1 MSVPVLAACLLLV
14 FSSSGLR
21 AQSTNGSLSGRIAD
35 PSKAVIADAKISAI
49 NTATNFRY
57 DTSTN
62 SSGEYYLTNLPPGLY
77 RLEIEK
83 PGFKKL
89 IKPDVTLHVQD
100 AMELNFA
107 LTLGSTSETIT
118 VESGA
123 PLLTTESAA
132 VGTVV
137 DRQFIE
143 NLPLNGRSFQSLITL
158 TPGVVLTKAN
168 ELEAGQFSVNGQRPD
183 ANYFNVDGV
192 SANIAAVADTVLGQ
206 VAGGTLPATTVVG
219 GLNNLVSIDALQEF
233 RVLTST
239 YAAEFGRTPGAQVL
253 IVTRSGTNAFHGTAF
268 DYFRNAVLDANDWFA
283 NAKGLPKPDE
293 KQNDFGGVFG
303 GPILRNRTFFFF
315 SYEGLRLRQ
324 PVTSITQVPS
334 VASRTSAL
342 LPASIRPFLNA
353 FPLPNGADTTNG
365 LALFSASYSNPT
377 SLDATS
383 IRIDEKVGDK
393 LTIFGRYNYAP
404 SSLTTRGPFGGA
416 LSGIGHVNLKT
427 QTLTIGATTTISP
440 SMVDDLRFN
449 WSRNDTTNRQL
460 LDNFGG
466 AALSLCLSIFPNPLA
481 LPLL

>member
-1 MSVPVLAACLLLV
+1 MRVPVLAACLLLV

-21 AQSTNGSLSGRIAD
+21 AQSTNGSLSGLIAD

-57 DTSTN
+57 ETPTN
-62 SSGEYYLTNLPPGLY
+62 TSGEYYLTNLPPGLY

-107 LTLGSTSETIT
+107 LTLGSTSETTT

-233 RVLTST
+233 KVLTST

-283 NAKGLPKPDE
+283 NGKGPRQPDE
-293 KQNDFGGVFG
+293 KQRFRVNRRCPKSRGSAF
-303 GPILRNRTFFFF
+303 LRC
-315 SYEGLRLRQ
+315 
-324 PVTSITQVPS
+324 
-334 VASRTSAL
+334 
-342 LPASIRPFLNA
+342 
-353 FPLPNGADTTNG
+353 TTKRVLD
-365 LALFSASYSNPT
+365 LA
-377 SLDATS
+377 
-383 IRIDEKVGDK
+383 R
-393 LTIFGRYNYAP
+393 
-404 SSLTTRGPFGGA
+404 
-416 LSGIGHVNLKT
+416 
-427 QTLTIGATTTISP
+427 
-440 SMVDDLRFN
+440 
-449 WSRNDTTNRQL
+449 
-460 LDNFGG
+460 
-466 AALSLCLSIFPNPLA
+466 
-481 LPLL
+481 